1 MMSHRKF
8 DFRTA
13 YIDLLINL
21 LTGTVVLF
29 ILTTLLIAPIT
40 KNTEGIKK
48 NADYVLTL
56 EWPNEID
63 CDVDMWVR
71 DPQNNIVSYKFMEA
85 GLMYFERDDMGKRR
99 SVYEVDGKVIVIDPD
114 NKEFVTLRGTF
125 PGEYVVNLH
134 VYSCLDKAT
143 NQALPAGTPIE
154 LPVIV
159 EVVRINPSFIVVKHI
174 EMKIDSVWQEKTA
187 IRFVMDDKKNIIRF
201 KTDFVSITS
210 GNKNP

>member
-1 MMSHRKF
+1 MSHKKF

-29 ILTTLLIAPIT
+29 ILTTLLIAPIS

-48 NADYVLTL
+48 NADYVITL
-56 EWPNEID
+56 EWPNEMD
-63 CDVDMWVR
+63 CDIDMWVR
-71 DPQNNIVSYKFMEA
+71 DPQNNIVSYRFMEA

-99 SVYEVDGKVIVIDPD
+99 SVYEIDGKEIVIDPD

-134 VYSCLDKAT
+134 VYSCLDKMT
-143 NQALPAGTPIE
+143 NRGLPAGHQIE
-154 LPVIV
+154 IPVIV
-159 EVVRINPSFIVVKHI
+159 ELVRINPSFIVVKHI

-201 KTDFVSITS
+201 KSDFVSIIS
-210 GNKNP
+210 GSKRP